1 MREFKKKN
9 KYDFWH
15 SPLALG
21 ILFCLL
27 ALFAYNM
34 VGLVEKAKDSSK
46 KKSLILDQINTLKE
60 RQSSLSS
67 DIAKLK
73 TDEGV
78 EETIRDKYQV
88 VKQGEKE
95 VVIVNDDNKTPISSD
110 TTTDHSFWG
119 FIKKMFT
126 WNH

>member
-21 ILFCLL
+21 ILFCLV

-34 VGLVEKAKDSSK
+34 IGLIEKERDSSK
-46 KKSLILDQINTLKE
+46 KKSLILDQINTLKDRE
-60 RQSSLSS
+60 SSLSK
-67 DIAKLK
+67 DINKLK

-78 EETIRDKYQV
+78 EEMIRGKYQV

-95 VVIVNDDNKTPISSD
+95 IIIVDDDNKIPASSD
-110 TTTDHSFWG
+110 STIDHSFWG
-119 FIKKMFT
+119 FIKRMFSK
-126 WNH
+126 

>member
-21 ILFCLL
+21 ILFCLV

-34 VGLVEKAKDSSK
+34 IGLIEKERDSSK
-46 KKSLILDQINTLKE
+46 KKSLILDQINTLKNRE
-60 RQSSLSS
+60 SSLLN
-67 DIAKLK
+67 DINKLK

-78 EETIRDKYQV
+78 EEMIRGKYQV

-95 VVIVNDDNKTPISSD
+95 IIIVDDDNKIPASPDSTI
-110 TTTDHSFWG
+110 DHSFWG
-119 FIKKMFT
+119 FIKKMFSR
-126 WNH
+126 